1 MSSRYPNGGIS
12 NVHDRN
18 MRTQLFSTSQKQR
31 AKDVNRVSSPYDSRP
46 QVPTAKE
53 NEAYLM
59 SLESQ
64 NNEEIDTMSQKVNM
78 LKGLGVRMG
87 DEINKSIKLNDNLTE
102 SMEKGKVTLKNTW
115 NRMIV
120 MSQRAG
126 ISWRMWLVAFFII
139 FLFFFWVWIK

>member
-1 MSSRYPNGGIS
+1 
-12 NVHDRN
+12 
-18 MRTQLFSTSQKQR
+18 
-31 AKDVNRVSSPYDSRP
+31 
-46 QVPTAKE
+46 
-53 NEAYLM
+53 M

-115 NRMIV
+115 NRMII